1 MTAAAHLPP
10 GARVLWRSAESVQIE
25 LGRRAVVL
33 DGVAGSDVRQL
44 TGRGS
49 ESESAHRMATVLVA
63 LRQAGFSLTAQ
74 PPKPGWADPR
84 TEALLADEITAL
96 SARRDDAAATVQR
109 RRERTVEIRG
119 GGRLVPLIAT
129 LLATAGIGRVHCPGD
144 GDVALRDALPGGLR
158 PADEGRRF
166 AAAVDDA
173 VRRAAPDAA
182 TSAATGEPDLVVLA
196 PDGPLDD
203 TAADACFAAGLPH
216 LVLGARGGG
225 GVVGPLVLPGRSSC
239 LRCLEHHR
247 HDRDPAWPYLAVQ
260 LTTSTSR
267 AEAAELAVKALTAAL
282 GVSQALGYLDG
293 DGAAAVDGTL
303 EFTLP
308 DYRVRRRSWPRH
320 PGCGCALP
328 APLAAAG
335 PTSAPL

>member
-33 DGVAGSDVRQL
+33 DGVVGGDVRQL
-44 TGRGS
+44 TGRGP
-49 ESESAHRMATVLVA
+49 EADTDHRMAPVLGA
-63 LRQAGFSLTAQ
+63 LRQAGFTLTAGS
-74 PPKPGWADPR
+74 PEPGWADPR
-84 TEALLADEITAL
+84 TEALLADEVTAL
-96 SARRDDAAATVQR
+96 SARRDDAATTVQR
-109 RRERTVEIRG
+109 RRQSTVEIRG
-119 GGRLVPLIAT
+119 GGRLVPLAGA
-129 LLATAGIGRVHCPGD
+129 LLAAAGIGRVHCPGEW
-144 GDVALRDALPGGLR
+144 DVALRDALPGGLR
-158 PADEGRRF
+158 PSDEGRRF

-173 VRRAAPDAA
+173 VRRAAPGTA
-182 TSAATGEPDLVVLA
+182 TSAATVDPDLVVLA
-196 PDGPLDD
+196 PDGPLDE
-203 TAADACFAAGLPH
+203 AASDACLAAGLPH
-216 LVLGARGGG
+216 LVIGARGNSGL
-225 GVVGPLVLPGRSSC
+225 VGPLVLPNRSSC

-260 LTTSTSR
+260 LTTSTPR
-267 AEAAELAVKALTAAL
+267 AEAAEMAVKGLVAAL

-293 DGAAAVDGTL
+293 EGVATVDGTL

-320 PGCGCALP
+320 PGCECA

-335 PTSAPL
+335 PTSAAW